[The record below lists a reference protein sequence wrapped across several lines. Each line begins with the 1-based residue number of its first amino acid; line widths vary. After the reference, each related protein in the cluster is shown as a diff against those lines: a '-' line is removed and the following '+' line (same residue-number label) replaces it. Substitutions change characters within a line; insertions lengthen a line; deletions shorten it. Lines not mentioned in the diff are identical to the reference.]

1 MSDISDFKSYKKA
14 KVYTEHIT
22 AILQV
27 LNLSIAGLRL
37 FSIYIS
43 VQRILDIMKE
53 EKKILEAQLKI
64 QKEVIINKGKK

>member
-1 MSDISDFKSYKKA
+1 MSDISDFKNYKKA

-27 LNLSIAGLRL
+27 LNLSIAGLKL
-37 FSIYIS
+37 FTIYTS
-43 VQRILDIMKE
+43 VQNILVIMKE

-64 QKEVIINKGKK
+64 QKEVINNKGKK